1 MGGAFLRVRG
11 RFPRTADPSPEM
23 KLFSLESFVRG
34 AAALSA
40 AGLMSACTVSDTG
53 QLVFAMP
60 PATTP
65 VKPATPDPKSRYYS
79 STHYTFVNEK
89 ALPSL
94 NQGNARV
101 EIDLGDQRARVFRTG
116 QGKDL
121 LVIETQIST
130 GKQGHNTPSG
140 SFRILEKS
148 VNKKSNLYGKW
159 VDSSSGAVLVSDG
172 DSREP
177 PSHPNAAFQGTPMPY
192 WLRVT
197 PGGVGMHI
205 GIVPNYPASHGCIR
219 VPKVVQPLIYE
230 KVRVG
235 TPVTI
240 TH

>member
-1 MGGAFLRVRG
+1 
-11 RFPRTADPSPEM
+11 M
-23 KLFSLESFVRG
+23 KLVPRAGILCAVF
-34 AAALSA
+34 ALLSSV
-40 AGLMSACTVSDTG
+40 LLSSCTVSETG
-53 QLVFAMP
+53 QLVLGP
-60 PATTP
+60 LPAETAK
-65 VKPATPDPKSRYYS
+65 KPANTPDTKSPYYS
-79 STHYTFVNEK
+79 STQYISVNEK

-94 NQGNARV
+94 NQSNSRV
-101 EIDLGDQRARVFRTG
+101 EVDLGSQRARVYRTG

-140 SFRILEKS
+140 SFRFLEKT
-148 VNKKSNLYGKW
+148 VDKKSNLYGKW
-159 VDSSSGAVLVSDG
+159 VDSKTGETLISDG

-177 PSHPNAAFQGTPMPY
+177 PSSPHASFRGAPMPY
-192 WLRVT
+192 WMRIT

-205 GIVPNYPASHGCIR
+205 GYVPNYPASHGCIR
-219 VPKVVQPLIYE
+219 VPKQVQPLIYS